1 MEVSVSILFRKM
13 KGLPLSDEEDQAFE
27 EWYAECEEHRLY
39 WKRFRQQQEKIE
51 ERRLS
56 VVDVQAGWMRLERG
70 RRKPVRHIVW
80 LSVAASVV
88 VLLGF
93 ASVFSFF
100 HQTTSAVVVE
110 NGLTGKGVTLKLSD
124 GKNLVLTDKSAIAL
138 LDETQASVKVKEG
151 MIQYQVDSV
160 INNEI
165 AYNELKVPV
174 AAEFQVVLAD
184 GSKVL
189 LNSSSYLRYPVAFA
203 GNERKV
209 YLEGEAFFIVKPD
222 EKPFIVETV
231 VEEIKVF
238 GTEFNVMTYAE
249 EKQMQ
254 TTLVKGS
261 IGVKLKEAPDKDYV
275 KLVPGEQFIIDNNSG
290 QASVKQ
296 VDVFP
301 YVAWKDG
308 LFVSQN
314 DNLEAIMQKLARWY
328 DVEVFYQNAS
338 LKTRKFWGVMKRKD
352 TLKEILEVIAKAG
365 QVKFEIQ
372 GKTVIVS
379 Q

>member
-13 KGLPLSDEEDQAFE
+13 KGLPLSDEENQAFE
-27 EWYAECEEHRLY
+27 VWYAESEEHRLY

-70 RRKPVRHIVW
+70 RRKPVRRIVW

-93 ASVFSFF
+93 ALVFSFL
-100 HQTTSAVVVE
+100 HQTPSAVVVE

-238 GTEFNVMTYAE
+238 GTYAE

-261 IGVKLKEAPDKDYV
+261 IGVKLKEASDKDYV
-275 KLVPGEQFIIDNNSG
+275 KLVPGEQFVIDNKSG

-372 GKTVIVS
+372 SKTVIVY

>member
-13 KGLPLSDEEDQAFE
+13 KGLPLSDEENQAFE
-27 EWYAECEEHRLY
+27 VWYAESEEHRLY

-70 RRKPVRHIVW
+70 RRKPVRRIVW

-93 ASVFSFF
+93 ALVFSFL
-100 HQTTSAVVVE
+100 HQTPSAVVVE

-261 IGVKLKEAPDKDYV
+261 IGVKLKEASDKDYV
-275 KLVPGEQFIIDNNSG
+275 KLVPGEQFVIDNKSG